1 MKKFLIKVF
10 EHYFKYFYVFRLVPN
25 EKENNIAIDKKFELK
40 IIEDNKSH
48 YFDKI
53 LLPQEYLEIIKSRLK
68 SEYFVCFAVIDTEKD
83 QLAYY
88 SWINLSPR
96 YWVREVNQFY
106 FFGRSKS
113 CLFEDDNTLV
123 CYRVYKLH
131 SYVIRERINYF
142 LRNIYCDSNKE
153 YTRNKDCKKQ

>member
-53 LLPQEYLEIIKSRLK
+53 LFILRKM
-68 SEYFVCFAVIDTEKD
+68 
-83 QLAYY
+83 
-88 SWINLSPR
+88 
-96 YWVREVNQFY
+96 
-106 FFGRSKS
+106 
-113 CLFEDDNTLV
+113 
-123 CYRVYKLH
+123 
-131 SYVIRERINYF
+131 YVGPHE
-142 LRNIYCDSNKE
+142 NK
-153 YTRNKDCKKQ
+153 